1 MYKHLLILLLVIYVI
16 GCAPKLATKS
26 TTKDYTE
33 DVSAFR
39 PQIESVDSKVVDDA
53 KDAEI
58 NRGPYVPATHDI
70 NNEMS
75 LVMDSIV
82 IHNRDKMYLTY
93 TIQVYI
99 GRSREEANQ
108 IREKIY
114 RILPEEKPLLAYRQ
128 PSYLVNVG
136 KYFDRVEAYKT
147 LTTLRPTF
155 PGAMIVPERN
165 HME

>member
-1 MYKHLLILLLVIYVI
+1 MYKHLLILLLGIYVL
-16 GCAPKLATKS
+16 GCAPKLVTKS
-26 TTKDYTE
+26 TTEDYTE

-39 PQIESVDSKVVDDA
+39 PQIESVDSKVGDNAQDT
-53 KDAEI
+53 EI
-58 NRGPYVPATHDI
+58 NKGPYIPATHDI

-82 IHNRDKMYLTY
+82 IHNRDKTYLTY

-114 RILPEEKPLLAYRQ
+114 RILPEEKPVLAYRQ
-128 PSYLVNVG
+128 PSYKVSVG

-147 LTTLRPTF
+147 LTTLRSTF
-155 PGAMIVPERN
+155 PGAMIVPEHN

>member
-1 MYKHLLILLLVIYVI
+1 MYKHLLILLLGIYVL
-16 GCAPKLATKS
+16 GCAPKLVTKS
-26 TTKDYTE
+26 TTEDYTE

-39 PQIESVDSKVVDDA
+39 PQIETVDSKVGDNAQDT
-53 KDAEI
+53 EI
-58 NRGPYVPATHDI
+58 NKGPYTPATHDI

-82 IHNRDKMYLTY
+82 IHNRDKTYLTY

-114 RILPEEKPLLAYRQ
+114 RILPEEKPVLAYRQ
-128 PSYLVNVG
+128 PSYKVKVG

-147 LTTLRPTF
+147 LTTLRSTF
-155 PGAMIVPERN
+155 PGAMIVPEHN